1 MTALSAELGV
11 NRATLFRWVGSRDD
25 LLVEVLWD
33 LADRVLNH
41 ADSQVDASGGERVVS
56 VVGRF
61 LRIVLDD
68 PGMQVFLRDE
78 GELAMRLLTRAD
90 RGFQPRL
97 VARVQALLEQEV
109 AAGSLTVEAPV
120 AEVAFVVVRL
130 IETYTYLPLLTGEAP
145 QAERALPIL
154 RMLLR

>member
-11 NRATLFRWVGSRDD
+11 NRATLFRWVGGRDD
-25 LLVEVLWD
+25 LLVEALWD
-33 LADRVLNH
+33 LADRVFTY
-41 ADSQVDASGGERVVS
+41 ADSQIVASGGERVVG

-68 PGMQVFLRDE
+68 PGMQIFLRDE
-78 GELAMRLLTRAD
+78 GELAMRLLTRSD

-97 VARVQALLEQEV
+97 VARVHDLLEQEV
-109 AAGSLTVEAPV
+109 AAGALTLDAAVG
-120 AEVAFVVVRL
+120 EVAFVVVRL

-145 QAERALPIL
+145 RAERALPIL